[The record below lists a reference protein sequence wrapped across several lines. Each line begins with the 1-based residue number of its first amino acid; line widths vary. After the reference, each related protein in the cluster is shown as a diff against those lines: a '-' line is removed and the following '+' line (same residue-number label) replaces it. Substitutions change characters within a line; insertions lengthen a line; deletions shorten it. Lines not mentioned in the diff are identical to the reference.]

1 MHPEL
6 AVRRLGVLNTKLEN
20 HKAALQDWF
29 DTLDSHLYRLYLITG
44 KDDFAKAL
52 PLVRRLREETTA
64 VDGTSLDQAQGLQE
78 LTRQLNHVMRA
89 LSDQAETWSESS
101 YNSEVS

>member
-1 MHPEL
+1 MHPHL

-20 HKAALQDWF
+20 HKAALQGWF

-52 PLVRRLREETTA
+52 PLIRRLREETTA
-64 VDGTSLDQAQGLQE
+64 VDGTSLDQVQGLQE
-78 LTRQLNHVMRA
+78 LTRQLNHVMCV
-89 LSDQAETWSESS
+89 LLDQAEMWSGSDHDPKQ
-101 YNSEVS
+101 

>member
-52 PLVRRLREETTA
+52 PLIRRLREETAA
-64 VDGTSLDQAQGLQE
+64 VDGTSLDQVQGLQE
-78 LTRQLNHVMRA
+78 LGQQLNHVMCV
-89 LSDQAETWSESS
+89 LSDLAEMQSEA
-101 YNSEVS
+101 EPDPKQ